1 MTRNRPA
8 LLRLASAIHQH
19 RHNKMKAALLLYSI
33 TSLLIVDSVA
43 ARSSPHL
50 IERFRAAIS
59 KDQSPIMAP
68 VVPPSNEGG
77 PSSDSSDGVV
87 IADIIGKTR
96 HINIFGGFTRDID
109 TVASRLE
116 DASKNTTVL
125 APENGAIMQ
134 LPRKPWEDT
143 RDYDQYGANA
153 YDGSEGEDRAHKNLR
168 RFVEA
173 HVVPE
178 SPWREN
184 QRMTTL
190 AGNTIW
196 FENRDGRK
204 VVSLACHQWNTGN
217 S

>member
-1 MTRNRPA
+1 
-8 LLRLASAIHQH
+8 
-19 RHNKMKAALLLYSI
+19 
-33 TSLLIVDSVA
+33 
-43 ARSSPHL
+43 
-50 IERFRAAIS
+50 
-59 KDQSPIMAP
+59 MAP

-125 APENGAIMQ
+125 APENSAIMQ

-173 HVVPE
+173 HVLPE

-184 QRMTTL
+184 QRVTTL

-204 VVSLACHQWNTGN
+204 VIQPGN
-217 S
+217 VEVTSVAETVANGEVWVLKGVLNYA